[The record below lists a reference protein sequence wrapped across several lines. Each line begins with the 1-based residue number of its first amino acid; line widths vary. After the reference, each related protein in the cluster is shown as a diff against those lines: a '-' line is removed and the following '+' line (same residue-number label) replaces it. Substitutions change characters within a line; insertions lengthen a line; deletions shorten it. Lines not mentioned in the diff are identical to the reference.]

1 MTLISKFISDELNR
15 GATFEEILDEIR
27 NSSMSDCDGPKRIHM
42 ATKADLTN
50 IVKEFKISFKER
62 LAKDL
67 TSIQSLVQECEK
79 NFEENSPIKLFKPLN
94 IDGVEGMEGA
104 NSEDFVL
111 VIITSVQKQVRFSSP
126 VF

>member
-1 MTLISKFISDELNR
+1 MFFISDELNR
-15 GATFEEILDEIR
+15 GATFEEILEEIR
-27 NSSMSDCDGPKRIHM
+27 NSSVSECDQPKRIHM
-42 ATKADLTN
+42 VTKADLTN

-79 NFEENSPIKLFKPLN
+79 NFEENSPIKLFKPQN

-111 VIITSVQKQVRFSSP
+111 VIMTSVQKQVRFYRPSS
-126 VF
+126 F